1 MRNKEF
7 WQNLEKKLCNSSE
20 MHFLP
25 RPGGSGEDDG
35 VLVTIVFDGHK
46 EQVVFTTMIFIIT
59 MIFIVIIVLSLW
71 SSMSPNC
78 SPMVRWWS
86 LWDQDDQYNS
96 NITISII
103 HPSELFAVVGRN
115 IFHSYRQSLPRAP
128 YPLVIRFDCPHCR
141 YHQYH
146 RSNYHPYDHFIGQHM
161 ECIFQKQSFPRVT
174 FLLSQRFFNWLS
186 LV

>member
-1 MRNKEF
+1 
-7 WQNLEKKLCNSSE
+7 

-46 EQVVFTTMIFIIT
+46 EQVIFITTTMILII
-59 MIFIVIIVLSLW
+59 IIVHLLW

-78 SPMVRWWS
+78 FPMVRWWS

-96 NITISII
+96 NITISI
-103 HPSELFAVVGRN
+103 HPSELFVALGRN
-115 IFHSYRQSLPRAP
+115 IFHAYRQSLPRAP
-128 YPLVIRFDCPHCR
+128 YPLVIRIDCPHRVIICR
-141 YHQYH
+141 YHHHH
-146 RSNYHPYDHFIGQHM
+146 RSNYHPYDHFTGQHM

-174 FLLSQRFFNWLS
+174 FLLSQRFFINHFWCNHF
-186 LV
+186 